1 MIKKIIASVV
11 FLFTL
16 FSSAQQS
23 TSSPYSFYGIG
34 DVRLKGTVD
43 TRAMGGLS
51 SIPDSIH
58 INLQNPALLSSI
70 RLTTFGIGGNFNS
83 TKLNTNTQSEKS
95 QRFTLDYLSVAIP
108 SNKLGIAFGLIPFS
122 SVGYKVQTV
131 SSVDNATRI
140 FRFEGN
146 GGVNRVY
153 STFSYKLNKKFS
165 VGADFQYNFGN
176 IETTSL
182 TRQLGVELSSK
193 ELNSSSISGMS
204 FNTAVAFQ
212 SKLNKKLSIFSS
224 IVYTPEASLNL
235 KNTRTLSTI
244 LFSSSGTEGVVDG
257 QELIVGDSKLKLPSK
272 VVFGTAIGQVK
283 KWIVGA
289 ELTLQDNGNF
299 GNRFADITNAT
310 YENGT
315 KFSLGGY
322 YIPKFNSFSS
332 YWSRVTYRGGLRIEN
347 TGMIVK
353 GQSIKDNALT
363 FGLGMPLGGTFS
375 NVNIGF
381 EFGQRGTTNADLVKE
396 NYTNVSVGFSF
407 NDRWFQKRKFD

>member
-11 FLFTL
+11 LLFSL

-34 DVRLKGTVD
+34 DLRLKGTVD

-70 RLTTFGIGGNFNS
+70 KLTTFGIGGNFNS

-122 SVGYKVQTV
+122 SVGYKVQTL
-131 SSVDNATRI
+131 STVDDATRI

-153 STFSYKLNKKFS
+153 TTFSYQLGKKFS
-165 VGADFQYNFGN
+165 VGADLQYNFGN

-182 TRQLGVELSSK
+182 TRQFGVELSSK

-235 KNTRTLSTI
+235 KNSRTLSTI
-244 LFSSSGTEGVVDG
+244 FFNSLGAEGVVDE
-257 QELIVGDSKLKLPSK
+257 QELVVGDSKLKLPSK

-299 GNRFADITNAT
+299 GNRFVDITNAT

-347 TGMIVK
+347 TGMVVK

-396 NYTNVSVGFSF
+396 NYANMSIGFSF

>member
-11 FLFTL
+11 LLFSL

-34 DVRLKGTVD
+34 DLRLKGTVD

-70 RLTTFGIGGNFNS
+70 KLTTFGIGGNFNS

-122 SVGYKVQTV
+122 SVGYKVQTL
-131 SSVDNATRI
+131 STVDDATRI

-153 STFSYKLNKKFS
+153 TTFSYQLGKKFS
-165 VGADFQYNFGN
+165 VGADLQYNFGN

-182 TRQLGVELSSK
+182 TRQFGVELSSK
-193 ELNSSSISGMS
+193 ELNSSSINGMS

-235 KNTRTLSTI
+235 KNSRTLSTI
-244 LFSSSGTEGVVDG
+244 FFNSLGAEGVVDE
-257 QELIVGDSKLKLPSK
+257 QELVVGDSKLKLPSK

-347 TGMIVK
+347 TGMVVK

-396 NYTNVSVGFSF
+396 NYANMSIGFSF

>member
-1 MIKKIIASVV
+1 MIKKIIAS
-11 FLFTL
+11 FILL
-16 FSSAQQS
+16 FSLFSYAQQS

-34 DVRLKGTVD
+34 DNRLKGTTE

-70 RLTTFGIGGNFNS
+70 KLTTFSIGGTNNS
-83 TKLNTNTQSEKS
+83 TKLSTTSQTEKN

-108 SNKLGIAFGLIPFS
+108 SNKLGIAFGLMPFT
-122 SVGYKVQTV
+122 SVGYKVQTLTEDG
-131 SSVDNATRI
+131 SKI

-153 STFSYKLNKKFS
+153 TTFSYQLNKKFS
-165 VGADFQYNFGN
+165 VGADVQYNFGN

-182 TRQLGVELSSK
+182 TRQFGIELSTK
-193 ELNSSSISGMS
+193 ELNSSAVSGMS
-204 FNTAVAFQ
+204 FNTAIAYQ

-224 IVYTPEASLNL
+224 IVYTPQSSLTL
-235 KNTRTLSTI
+235 KNSRTLSTI
-244 LFSSSGTEGVVDG
+244 FFNSLGNEGEVDNL
-257 QELIVGDSKLKLPSK
+257 ELVVGDSKLKLPSK
-272 VVFGTAIGQVK
+272 IVLGTAIGQVK

-289 ELTLQDNGNF
+289 DLTLQDNSDF
-299 GNRFADITNAT
+299 GNRFVDITNAT

-315 KFSLGGY
+315 KLSVGGY

-332 YWSRVTYRGGLRIEN
+332 YWSRVTYRGGLRFEN
-347 TGMIVK
+347 TGLVVK

-375 NVNIGF
+375 NINFGF
-381 EFGQRGTTNADLVKE
+381 EFGQRGTTSGDLVKE
-396 NYTNVSVGFSF
+396 NYTNISIGFSF

>member
-11 FLFTL
+11 LLFSL

-34 DVRLKGTVD
+34 DVRLRGTVD

-70 RLTTFGIGGNFNS
+70 KLTTFGIGGNFNS
-83 TKLNTNTQSEKS
+83 TKLSTNTQSEKS

-122 SVGYKVQTV
+122 SVGYKVQTL
-131 SSVDNATRI
+131 STVDDATRI

-153 STFSYKLNKKFS
+153 TTFSYQLGKKFS
-165 VGADFQYNFGN
+165 VGADFQYNFGS

-182 TRQLGVELSSK
+182 TRQFGVELSSK
-193 ELNSSSISGMS
+193 ELNTSSISGMS

-212 SKLNKKLSIFSS
+212 SKLNKKLSVFSS

-235 KNTRTLSTI
+235 NNSRKLSTI
-244 LFSSSGTEGVVDG
+244 FFNSLGAEGVVDE
-257 QELIVGDSKLKLPSK
+257 QELVVGDSKLKLPSK

-347 TGMIVK
+347 TGMVVK

-381 EFGQRGTTNADLVKE
+381 EFGQRGTKNADLVKE
-396 NYTNVSVGFSF
+396 NYANMSIGFSF